1 MLKISKS
8 KTIKALR
15 CCKEIVTRK
24 KCHACPLQEYV
35 HCEAIA
41 KENALCIILEQDRQ
55 IDGLQMR
62 IDALNDT
69 NRILMDRNSHQVAA
83 VKLFAKMVK
92 ESAAHGWN
100 KSIDAIEHELITS
113 FGGEKDGE

>member
-1 MLKISKS
+1 MTTISKT

-41 KENALCIILEQDRQ
+41 KENALRVIQEQDRQ
-55 IDGLQMR
+55 IDGLEMR

-69 NRILMDRNSHQVAA
+69 NRILMDRNSHQIAA

-92 ESAAHGWN
+92 ESASHGWN
-100 KSIDAIEHELITS
+100 KSIDAIECELIAS
-113 FGGEKDGE
+113 LGGEKDA